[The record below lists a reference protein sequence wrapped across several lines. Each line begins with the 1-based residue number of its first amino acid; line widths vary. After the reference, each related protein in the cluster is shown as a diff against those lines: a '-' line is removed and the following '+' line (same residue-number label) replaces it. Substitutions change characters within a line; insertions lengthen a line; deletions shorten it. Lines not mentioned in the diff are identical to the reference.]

1 MKSVILNLPIFILLN
16 KFKNLA
22 ILILVN
28 AVVISIIFNA
38 VSGLYGIN
46 SSNLEQKNNRFKDS
60 ISNLSSQLNDLKSA
74 NTVDKVNLDRQVV
87 IFKTIVSAFSNV
99 KTSAFKEDHKGFI
112 YAISGETSG
121 IVFLAY
127 KINQAIDSLFIKAQV
142 KDLLIKGKTSVLKVR
157 IFGVIK

>member
-99 KTSAFKEDHKGFI
+99 KTSAFKEDHNGFI
-112 YAISGETSG
+112 YAISGETSD